1 MANVFHVHFPRATCN
16 VELLPW
22 VNNMTYILRL
32 VEIRIFYL
40 FGVTLRALPTHH
52 NADLVASA
60 DNKNLSCHHDCLG
73 TCTRIKKG
81 KTKGKFSTNRKKNKI
96 LPDKKERKKERMKR
110 KAGRAH
116 EGKHGRSFG

>member
-52 NADLVASA
+52 NADLVVPA
-60 DNKNLSCHHDCLG
+60 DNKNLSCHHDCLE
-73 TCTRIKKG
+73 TCTRVKKE
-81 KTKGKFSTNRKKNKI
+81 KTKGNSF
-96 LPDKKERKKERMKR
+96 PPKEKRTRYYLIRKKERMKR
-110 KAGRAH
+110 KARRAH